1 MKRNS
6 HCLKIF
12 INWAPFYAEGAGGL
26 RHRSW
31 PYPVLKVCLTPF
43 PFQPKAYRI
52 NKTMDVIPAVDIK
65 NGKCVRLFQGR
76 MDSETVFSDDPA
88 AMAKRWE
95 DEGAEFIHI
104 VDLDGAIEK
113 SPQNLGSIRKI
124 INSVDAHIQV
134 GGGIRN
140 ERTIRM
146 FLEIGVKR
154 VVMGT
159 EAIRNPKLVKD
170 ACKEFPGQIVVG
182 IDARNGWV
190 AIEGWTKTTQIKAV
204 DLAIQFEDSGVAA
217 INFTDIHRD
226 GMQTGPNI
234 EETRRLAEAVNIP
247 VVASGGISS
256 IEDIQNLIPLE
267 TVGVVGVI
275 IGRALYSGS
284 LKLKEA
290 IEVLK
295 KQK

>member
-1 MKRNS
+1 
-6 HCLKIF
+6 
-12 INWAPFYAEGAGGL
+12 
-26 RHRSW
+26 
-31 PYPVLKVCLTPF
+31 
-43 PFQPKAYRI
+43 
-52 NKTMDVIPAVDIK
+52 
-65 NGKCVRLFQGR
+65 

-134 GGGIRN
+134 GGGIRD

-256 IEDIQNLIPLE
+256 IEDIQNLMPLE

-275 IGRALYSGS
+275 IGRALYSGR